1 MFEFRSS
8 ENLASAYGLAVSGS
22 MMISAIMMAIIFL
35 HRKKPA
41 EMILAGILIII
52 DGLFF
57 LSTLQKIPRGAF
69 WSFLIAA
76 IPLIV
81 IVTYILGQKKLHT
94 IIHPI
99 PLHEFLPR
107 YRESYANLPKLHGTA
122 LYFTSDEKNLSPY
135 LSQIF
140 FQNEIQYENNILV
153 SIKITDKP
161 FGISTAFD
169 SDLAPGLHHFTI
181 TAGYMEIFNV
191 VGLLKERSID
201 AKTIFYGIENI
212 VSDVPLWKLYGII
225 KKVSPPF
232 VQFYTLPP
240 EKIHGVITR
249 VVM

>member
-1 MFEFRSS
+1 
-8 ENLASAYGLAVSGS
+8 
-22 MMISAIMMAIIFL
+22 
-35 HRKKPA
+35 
-41 EMILAGILIII
+41 
-52 DGLFF
+52 
-57 LSTLQKIPRGAF
+57 
-69 WSFLIAA
+69 
-76 IPLIV
+76 
-81 IVTYILGQKKLHT
+81 
-94 IIHPI
+94 
-99 PLHEFLPR
+99 
-107 YRESYANLPKLHGTA
+107 
-122 LYFTSDEKNLSPY
+122 
-135 LSQIF
+135 
-140 FQNEIQYENNILV
+140 V
-153 SIKITDKP
+153 SIKITDRP

-225 KKVSPPF
+225 KKISPPF